1 MVMKNNK
8 EITMEKINRF
18 SDCRDIEEV
27 RVKACSLLNS
37 VWDSVH
43 DEYNGKIYGLAKKAY
58 AMKEYVR
65 LLADNGC
72 LPSEY
77 PFFVDCKDGD
87 YSDFQFSGGV
97 WFSDEGRN
105 LEEEKKFYEN
115 RLDEVE
121 RELGEAERYIFDYDQ
136 SDEFVSE
143 IEKISKEGGEQYSR
157 FGGGD
162 WEDLWRDMYEDF
174 CNNL

>member
-1 MVMKNNK
+1 MKKIQAVSK
-8 EITMEKINRF
+8 ERLAKT
-18 SDCRDIEEV
+18 V
-27 RVKACSLLNS
+27 NS
-37 VWDSVH
+37 V
-43 DEYNGKIYGLAKKAY
+43 
-58 AMKEYVR
+58 R
-65 LLADNGC
+65 LRKTLIETA
-72 LPSEY
+72 E
-77 PFFVDCKDGD
+77 FFSGHSTFMDMSAEGNKDGD

-97 WFSDEGRN
+97 WFGDEGRN
-105 LEEEKKFYEN
+105 LEEEKTFYEN